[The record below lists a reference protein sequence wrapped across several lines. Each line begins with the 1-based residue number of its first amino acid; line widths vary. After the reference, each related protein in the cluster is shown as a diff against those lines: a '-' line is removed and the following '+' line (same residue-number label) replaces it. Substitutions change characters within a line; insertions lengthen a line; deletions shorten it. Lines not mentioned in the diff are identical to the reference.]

1 GPSPDIIAKMGS
13 KIEARK
19 AMEAAGV
26 PVVPGVSES
35 LGDIEAA
42 CRTASQ
48 IGYPVMLKASAGG
61 GGIGMQ
67 RVENEE
73 ALKKAYEG
81 NKKRAADFFG
91 DGSMYI
97 EKVIEHARHIEVQ
110 LLADQHGHTVHLFE
124 RDCSVQR
131 RHQKVIEEAPSPFV
145 DDELRMKIGQT
156 AVKAA
161 KAVGYTNAGTI
172 EFIVDQKQNFYFLE

>member
-1 GPSPDIIAKMGS
+1 
-13 KIEARK
+13 
-19 AMEAAGV
+19 MEAAGV

-73 ALKKAYEG
+73 ALKKRTRETKSAQQI
-81 NKKRAADFFG
+81 F
-91 DGSMYI
+91 
-97 EKVIEHARHIEVQ
+97 
-110 LLADQHGHTVHLFE
+110 
-124 RDCSVQR
+124 SVTGLC
-131 RHQKVIEEAPSPFV
+131 I
-145 DDELRMKIGQT
+145 
-156 AVKAA
+156 
-161 KAVGYTNAGTI
+161 
-172 EFIVDQKQNFYFLE
+172 

>member
-1 GPSPDIIAKMGS
+1 
-13 KIEARK
+13 
-19 AMEAAGV
+19 MEAAGV

-42 CRTASQ
+42 CRTAGQ

-81 NKKRAADFFG
+81 NKKRASDFFG

-110 LLADQHGHTVHLFE
+110 LLPINTTIQYICLNVIALFRGATKKSLKKHRLHL
-124 RDCSVQR
+124 
-131 RHQKVIEEAPSPFV
+131 
-145 DDELRMKIGQT
+145 
-156 AVKAA
+156 
-161 KAVGYTNAGTI
+161 
-172 EFIVDQKQNFYFLE
+172 